1 MKRSKAITLVFLT
14 GALLLPAC
22 DEEESLRNKYASWDD
37 CIADYKDPSKCTR
50 SEERSATGGYY
61 WHGPWYTAS
70 RFTSVS
76 HNPGYSSGRSVG
88 IARGGFGS
96 SGHAGS

>member
-1 MKRSKAITLVFLT
+1 MKRSKAITLVLLT

-22 DEEESLRNKYASWDD
+22 DEEENLRNKYASWDD

-50 SEERSATGGYY
+50 SDERAATGGYY

-70 RFTSVS
+70 RFASSS
-76 HNPGYSSGRSVG
+76 HNPGYSSARSVG